1 MAKTDGSVDSRQN
14 GQVSALEDE
23 VERYRRASEDALQ
36 QLDWCIGYFH
46 GCGKTGIARALANNR
61 SHIRQHL
68 LKRSKQPVPTEVDLE
83 TH

>member
-1 MAKTDGSVDSRQN
+1 MAKLRQN
-14 GQVSALEDE
+14 GQVDVLEQE

-46 GCGKTGIARALANNR
+46 GCGKTGIASGLASNR

-68 LKRSKQPVPTEVDLE
+68 LKRSEQPLPTQKTES
-83 TH
+83 

>member
-1 MAKTDGSVDSRQN
+1 MAKTDGSVDSCQN

-46 GCGKTGIARALANNR
+46 GCHKTGIAKSLAVNR

-68 LKRSKQPVPTEVDLE
+68 LKRSKQPVPSEV
-83 TH
+83 T